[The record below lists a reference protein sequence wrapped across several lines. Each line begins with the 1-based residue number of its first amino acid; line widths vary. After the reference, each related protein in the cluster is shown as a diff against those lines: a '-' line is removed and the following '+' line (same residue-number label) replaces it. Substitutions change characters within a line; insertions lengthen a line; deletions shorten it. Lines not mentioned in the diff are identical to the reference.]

1 METVISHGGVVR
13 PLRPLCSR
21 LGVVPATYFRARRCA
36 ERPTCAV
43 PRRAPPRTLAPVE
56 RQRIR
61 DVLHEDRFIDLA
73 PAKVYATLLDEGAYH
88 CAERTMYRILA
99 AHDEIRERRA
109 QRRHPVCTAPEL
121 LATAPNL
128 LWSWDITKLKGPTTW
143 SWYHWYVILDVFS
156 RYVVGWMV
164 APRESAL
171 LAERLITACCARE
184 GIGPNQLTL
193 HADRGSSMVS
203 QPVAH
208 LLADLGV
215 AKSHSRPSVSN
226 DHPYSEAQFKPLKYR
241 PDFPARFG
249 SLELARAY
257 CLDFFLLCNTE
268 HHHRGLG
275 LHTPSDMHHALAEA
289 RNTARAD
296 VLTAAYAA
304 HQKRFVLRPPPPL
317 AADHRVDQSPQT
329 ATVSRR
335 CSVNP
340 THPASQTH

>member
-1 METVISHGGVVR
+1 TTHGAATS
-13 PLRPLCSR
+13 LRGLCAS
-21 LGVVPATYFRARRCA
+21 LGVAPATYYRARRRA
-36 ERPTCAV
+36 ERPTCAL

-56 RQRIR
+56 QQRIL

-73 PAKVYATLLDEGAYH
+73 PAQVYATLLDEGVYH
-88 CAERTMYRILA
+88 CAERTMYRLLA

-109 QRRHPVCTAPEL
+109 QRRHPVYTAPEL
-121 LATAPNL
+121 LATASNQ

-143 SWYHWYVILDVFS
+143 SWYHLYVILDVFS

-171 LAERLITACCARE
+171 LAERLIAASCARE
-184 GIGPNQLTL
+184 HIGPNQLTL

-215 AKSHSRPSVSN
+215 TKSHSRPSVSN
-226 DHPYSEAQFKPLKYR
+226 DNPFSEAQFKTLKYR

-249 SLELARAY
+249 SLEDARAH
-257 CLDFFLLCNTE
+257 CVDFFHWYNTE
-268 HHHRGLG
+268 HHHSGLG
-275 LHTPSDMHHALAEA
+275 LHTPFDVHHQLADA
-289 RNTARAD
+289 RNAARAD

-304 HQKRFVLRPPPPL
+304 RPDRFVHGLPTPRALPTAAWINPPTPRPSDDV
-317 AADHRVDQSPQT
+317 AQ
-329 ATVSRR
+329 
-335 CSVNP
+335 
-340 THPASQTH
+340 